1 MLGAG
6 NFLSRPPRMVTTIS
20 VRIPVKWARVG
31 AKRRWLLS
39 YISYVAHMSQ
49 EKGK

>member
-1 MLGAG
+1 VM
-6 NFLSRPPRMVTTIS
+6 
-20 VRIPVKWARVG
+20 WARVG
-31 AKRRWLLS
+31 AKRRWLFS

>member
-1 MLGAG
+1 VYKNCLAST
-6 NFLSRPPRMVTTIS
+6 NLSRPGVLI
-20 VRIPVKWARVG
+20 VARQRSEATLVV
-31 AKRRWLLS
+31 S